1 MMKFSLAFIVSV
13 TFLLSCATIKDGES
27 WKMRAEDK
35 TIGLTLLWNLP
46 EEKLKEMLPPNQM
59 PRIQNGK
66 GVLMLFLCSTD
77 RYSIGQKNYGPL
89 GVAHLIIPLK
99 DAISLPETIG
109 LQNQAII
116 SGLKKKGF
124 PVRFGDI
131 KLQLEEV
138 GDSIRVQGDLILAKG
153 EIHFSGIAENKKGNL
168 ISLNSTTLIGMNS
181 QKDILSGP
189 EFYKPIAF
197 KSITIKQSG
206 ENWIEKY
213 NLNYAADRIWVNVD
227 FGVDFKYMASRAT
240 HFATPAVK

>member
-1 MMKFSLAFIVSV
+1 MKKYLVCLAFFI
-13 TFLLSCATIKDGES
+13 LLFSCVRIKEGES
-27 WKMRAEDK
+27 WKMEARDK

-46 EEKLKEMLPPNQM
+46 EEKLKEMLPPNQR

-77 RYSIGQKNYGPL
+77 RYSIGKKNYGSL

-116 SGLKKKGF
+116 TGLKKKGF

-138 GDSIRVQGDLILAKG
+138 GDSIRIQGDIIIGKG
-153 EIHFSGIAENKKGNL
+153 EMHFSGKASNIKGNQV
-168 ISLNSTTLIGMNS
+168 SLENTTLVGIDS

-197 KSITIKQSG
+197 KSIAVKQSG

-213 NLNYAADRIWVNVD
+213 HLTTSPDRIWVNVD
-227 FGVDFKYMASRAT
+227 FGVDFKYLASRAT

>member
-1 MMKFSLAFIVSV
+1 MKFSLALIVSV
-13 TFLLSCATIKDGES
+13 TFLLSCATIKHGES

-46 EEKLKEMLPPNQM
+46 EEKLKEILPASQM
-59 PRIQNGK
+59 PQIQNGK

-77 RYSIGQKNYGPL
+77 RYSIGKKYYGPL

-109 LQNQAII
+109 LQNQAIMT
-116 SGLKKKGF
+116 GLKKKGF

-153 EIHFSGIAENKKGNL
+153 EIHFSGIAENKKGSL
-168 ISLNSTTLIGMNS
+168 VSLNSTTLTGMNS

-213 NLNYAADRIWVNVD
+213 NLNSAPDRIWVNVD
-227 FGVDFKYMASRAT
+227 FGVDFKYTASRVL
-240 HFATPAVK
+240 P

>member
-99 DAISLPETIG
+99 NAISLPETIG

-153 EIHFSGIAENKKGNL
+153 EIHFSGIAKNKKGNL

-213 NLNYAADRIWVNVD
+213 NLNSAADRIWVNVD
-227 FGVDFKYMASRAT
+227 FGVDFKYTASRVL
-240 HFATPAVK
+240 P

>member
-1 MMKFSLAFIVSV
+1 
-13 TFLLSCATIKDGES
+13 
-27 WKMRAEDK
+27 MRAEDK

-46 EEKLKEMLPPNQM
+46 EEKLKEILPASQM
-59 PRIQNGK
+59 PQIQNGK

-77 RYSIGQKNYGPL
+77 RYSIGKKYYGPL

-109 LQNQAII
+109 LQNQAIMT
-116 SGLKKKGF
+116 GLKKKGF

-153 EIHFSGIAENKKGNL
+153 EIHFSGIAENKKGSL
-168 ISLNSTTLIGMNS
+168 VSLNSTTLTGMNS

-213 NLNYAADRIWVNVD
+213 NLNSAPDRIWVNVD
-227 FGVDFKYMASRAT
+227 FGVDFKYTASRVL
-240 HFATPAVK
+240 P

>member
-1 MMKFSLAFIVSV
+1 MKISLVFIVSV
-13 TFLLSCATIKDGES
+13 TFLLSCATIKEGES
-27 WKMRAEDK
+27 WKMRAEDN

-66 GVLMLFLCSTD
+66 GVLMFFLCSTE

-116 SGLKKKGF
+116 TGLKKKGF

-131 KLQLEEV
+131 KLQLEVV

-153 EIHFSGIAENKKGNL
+153 EMHFSGIAENKKGNL
-168 ISLNSTTLIGMNS
+168 VSLNSTTLTGINS
-181 QKDILSGP
+181 QKDILIGP

-197 KSITIKQSG
+197 NSIAIKQSG

-213 NLNYAADRIWVNVD
+213 HLTTAPDRIWVNVD
-227 FGVDFKYMASRAT
+227 FGVDFKYTASRAT
-240 HFATPAVK
+240 HFATTAVK

>member
-99 DAISLPETIG
+99 NAISLPETIG

-153 EIHFSGIAENKKGNL
+153 EIHFSGIAKNKKGNL
-168 ISLNSTTLIGMNS
+168 VALKNTTLLGVDL
-181 QKDILSGP
+181 QKDVLSGP
-189 EFYKPIAF
+189 EYYTPIAF
-197 KSITIKQSG
+197 NSITIKQSG

-213 NLNYAADRIWVNVD
+213 NLNSAADRIWVNVD
-227 FGVDFKYMASRAT
+227 FGVDFKYTASRVL
-240 HFATPAVK
+240 P

>member
-1 MMKFSLAFIVSV
+1 MMKFSLAFIASV

-27 WKMRAEDK
+27 WKMRAEDN

-77 RYSIGQKNYGPL
+77 RYSIGKKNYGPL

-109 LQNQAII
+109 LKSQAII

-138 GDSIRVQGDLILAKG
+138 GDSIRIQGDIIIGKG
-153 EIHFSGIAENKKGNL
+153 EMHFSGK
-168 ISLNSTTLIGMNS
+168 
-181 QKDILSGP
+181 
-189 EFYKPIAF
+189 
-197 KSITIKQSG
+197 
-206 ENWIEKY
+206 
-213 NLNYAADRIWVNVD
+213 
-227 FGVDFKYMASRAT
+227 ASN
-240 HFATPAVK
+240 

>member
-1 MMKFSLAFIVSV
+1 MTKFSLAFIVSV

-46 EEKLKEMLPPNQM
+46 EEKLKEMLPASQM
-59 PRIQNGK
+59 PQIQNGK

-77 RYSIGQKNYGPL
+77 RYSVGQKNYGPL

-99 DAISLPETIG
+99 NAISLPETIG

-138 GDSIRVQGDLILAKG
+138 GDSIRVQGGIIIGKG
-153 EIHFSGIAENKKGNL
+153 EMHFSGKAANIRGNQVSLEN
-168 ISLNSTTLIGMNS
+168 TTLVGFDS

-197 KSITIKQSG
+197 TSIAVKQSG

-213 NLNYAADRIWVNVD
+213 NLNSAPDRIWVNVD
-227 FGVDFKYMASRAT
+227 FGVDFKYTASRLL
-240 HFATPAVK
+240 P

>member
-1 MMKFSLAFIVSV
+1 MKKYLVCLAFFI
-13 TFLLSCATIKDGES
+13 LLFSCVRIKEGES
-27 WKMRAEDK
+27 WKMEARDK

-77 RYSIGQKNYGPL
+77 RYSIGKKNYGPL

-138 GDSIRVQGDLILAKG
+138 GDSIRIQGDIIIGKG
-153 EIHFSGIAENKKGNL
+153 EMHFSGKASNIKGNQV
-168 ISLNSTTLIGMNS
+168 SLENTTLVGIDS

-189 EFYKPIAF
+189 EFYKPVVFTSIAV
-197 KSITIKQSG
+197 KQSG

-213 NLNYAADRIWVNVD
+213 HLTTSPDRIWVNVD
-227 FGVDFKYMASRAT
+227 FGVDFKYTTSRAT
-240 HFATPAVK
+240 CFATTPVK

>member
-1 MMKFSLAFIVSV
+1 MQHRSLFCRPKK
-13 TFLLSCATIKDGES
+13 L
-27 WKMRAEDK
+27 RAIRSR
-35 TIGLTLLWNLP
+35 TSQHS
-46 EEKLKEMLPPNQM
+46 LKN
-59 PRIQNGK
+59 
-66 GVLMLFLCSTD
+66 
-77 RYSIGQKNYGPL
+77 
-89 GVAHLIIPLK
+89 
-99 DAISLPETIG
+99 AISLPETIG

-138 GDSIRVQGDLILAKG
+138 GDSIRVQGGIIIGKG
-153 EIHFSGIAENKKGNL
+153 EMHFSGKAANIKGNQV
-168 ISLNSTTLIGMNS
+168 SLENTTLVGFDS

-213 NLNYAADRIWVNVD
+213 NLNSAPDRIWVNVD
-227 FGVDFKYMASRAT
+227 FGVDFKYMASRVL
-240 HFATPAVK
+240 P

>member
-13 TFLLSCATIKDGES
+13 TFLLSCTTIKDGES

-66 GVLMLFLCSTD
+66 GVLMVFLCSTD
-77 RYSIGQKNYGPL
+77 RYSVGQKNYGPL

-99 DAISLPETIG
+99 NAISLPETIG

-213 NLNYAADRIWVNVD
+213 NLNSAPDRIWVNVD
-227 FGVDFKYMASRAT
+227 FGVDFKYTASRVL
-240 HFATPAVK
+240 P

>member
-99 DAISLPETIG
+99 NAISLPETIG

-213 NLNYAADRIWVNVD
+213 NLNSAADRIWVNVD
-227 FGVDFKYMASRAT
+227 FGVDFKYTASRVL
-240 HFATPAVK
+240 P